1 MRLER
6 CSDKFMLNNKSA
18 SYHSNRYSAQSACQH
33 CEGIFHHESWCL
45 TINPV
50 VHYACEIVAYPDKLT
65 VGDELVLHS
74 LGVLWSHPH
83 G

>member
-1 MRLER
+1 
-6 CSDKFMLNNKSA
+6 MLHNKSV
-18 SYHSNRYSAQSACQH
+18 SYHGNRYNAQSACQH
-33 CEGIFHHESWCL
+33 CEGVVHHEPWCL

-65 VGDELVLHS
+65 TGDAIVLDS
-74 LGVLWSHPH
+74 LGVLWSHLH